1 MNTNKKRKSNLKR
14 ILAIGFLLLSLIGT
28 VSMGMGM
35 SGVALFVD
43 MPSLILI
50 ILFTFPMLILADLF
64 EDFIRGYKIAT
75 GSFEYTLK
83 ELKSSKNAM
92 DLCIKL
98 VYISSVIGA
107 IIGLVSVLRY
117 IGDLSKVGPAI
128 AVSILTVFYAFI
140 INLVQH
146 AVSAK
151 IKKEI
156 IYRE

>member
-1 MNTNKKRKSNLKR
+1 MSTNKKGKSNLKR
-14 ILAIGFLLLSLIGT
+14 ILAIVFLLLSLIGT
-28 VSMGMGM
+28 ASMG
-35 SGVALFVD
+35 SEVRLFVD
-43 MPSLILI
+43 IPSLILI

-64 EDFIRGYKIAT
+64 QDFIRGYKIAT

-83 ELKSSKNAM
+83 ELKASKNAM

-107 IIGLVSVLRY
+107 IIGFVSSIRY

-156 IYRE
+156 IYREQ